1 MWYWYAVKLQE
12 MPDVTNA
19 VFHIACTLMVA
30 IHDDLLHALLV
41 TRPELSNK
49 NIMQTT
55 YVTSS
60 SLVATF
66 IKAKGRHISI
76 DYNIYTY
83 LHQSSTL
90 K

>member
-66 IKAKGRHISI
+66 IKAKGNGNNFCHIF
-76 DYNIYTY
+76 N
-83 LHQSSTL
+83 LF